1 MKIEINNAPSGSN
14 TLLTAKSTRSKTVLS
29 KNFTSAITPYDKQ
42 DGIPTMK
49 IAIPIIQVN
58 FFRFEGSFFVIV
70 ATIISI
76 IENAEVKAANKNKSQ
91 ECNEEEHPKG
101 HLIEYCW

>member
-1 MKIEINNAPSGSN
+1 MRQVAAIHYLPQNRLNRKPFYRK
-14 TLLTAKSTRSKTVLS
+14 TLK
-29 KNFTSAITPYDKQ
+29 SAITPYDKQ
-42 DGIPTMK
+42 EGIPTTK

-76 IENAEVKAANKNKSQ
+76 IENAEVKAANKNKIK
-91 ECNEEEHPKG
+91 NAMKKNITKG
-101 HLIEYCW
+101 HLIEYSW